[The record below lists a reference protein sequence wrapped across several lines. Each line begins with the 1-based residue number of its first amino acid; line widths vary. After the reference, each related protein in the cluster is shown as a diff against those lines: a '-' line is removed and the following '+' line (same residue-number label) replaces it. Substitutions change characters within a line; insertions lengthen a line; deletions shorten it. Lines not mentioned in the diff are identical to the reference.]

1 MATKKRKDAEGTFYD
16 AAFRSVLHQHKLWS
30 SAASTDAACIS
41 ALSLA
46 VMAVAEQLRLANLMA
61 LDERVGGIA
70 RVMEQTRQVYEAM
83 QDLGLIDPEEG
94 GDDE

>member
-1 MATKKRKDAEGTFYD
+1 MAKKKRKDTEDTFYD
-16 AAFRSVLHQHKLWS
+16 AASRSVLHQHKLWS
-30 SAASTDAACIS
+30 AAASTDAACIS

-70 RVMEQTRQVYEAM
+70 RVIEQTRQVHEAM